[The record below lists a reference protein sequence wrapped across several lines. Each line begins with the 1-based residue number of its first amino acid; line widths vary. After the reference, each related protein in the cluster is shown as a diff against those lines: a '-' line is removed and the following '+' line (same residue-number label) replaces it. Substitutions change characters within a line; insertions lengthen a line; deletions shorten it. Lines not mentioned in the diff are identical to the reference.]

1 MLFSLTV
8 LDHASSRFL
17 NMSPGITRFTPVPR
31 TVSPRAAFAFRIIMV
46 LLAVAAVAAIGNQS
60 SPRFYQVTAVA
71 TSGIAMAAFA
81 LYGVF
86 GVESRVL
93 AHRAIAHRLWI
104 ACERYRA
111 LISEAGEGLVD
122 RATLLNRRDQLI
134 EEVHGIYERG
144 FGPDQK
150 AFESSRLPEL
160 KSEETPPWP
169 PANGAFRSV
178 KSEV

>member
-1 MLFSLTV
+1 L
-8 LDHASSRFL
+8 
-17 NMSPGITRFTPVPR
+17 
-31 TVSPRAAFAFRIIMV
+31 
-46 LLAVAAVAAIGNQS
+46 
-60 SPRFYQVTAVA
+60 TAVV

-111 LISEAGEGLVD
+111 LISEAGEGVID
-122 RATLLNRRDQLI
+122 RAALLTRRDELI

-150 AFESSRLPEL
+150 AFESRRLPEL
-160 KSEETPPWP
+160 KRDEAAPWP

-178 KSEV
+178 KSET